1 MKKIIIVAVFSL
13 SLLYINSS
21 AQNITS
27 SEKFGKTINVGVG
40 IGGYSGY
47 YGYVGH
53 AMPVF
58 HIDYEN
64 DITKNFTLAPFLSL
78 YTYSNGYYRST
89 SCDQTLPLKYFTYHE
104 TVIPIG
110 AKGTFYFDKLL
121 NAGSR
126 WDFSASG
133 SIGIA
138 IINSSWTNGYD
149 GEMNY
154 FHSSNPLFLD
164 AHIGTEYHI
173 NKTIGVFLDISSG
186 VSTVG
191 IAIH

>member
-1 MKKIIIVAVFSL
+1 
-13 SLLYINSS
+13 
-21 AQNITS
+21 
-27 SEKFGKTINVGVG
+27 
-40 IGGYSGY
+40 
-47 YGYVGH
+47 
-53 AMPVF
+53 MPVF

-64 DITKNFTLAPFLSL
+64 NITKNFTLAPFLSL

-121 NAGSR
+121 NTGSR
-126 WDFSASG
+126 WDFSAAG

>member
-1 MKKIIIVAVFSL
+1 MKKLIIVAVFFS
-13 SLLYINSS
+13 SLLYFNSS

-27 SEKFGKTINVGVG
+27 PEKFGNTINIGVG

-58 HIDYEN
+58 HIDKEYA
-64 DITKNFTLAPFLSL
+64 IAKNFTLAPFLNL
-78 YTYSNGYYRST
+78 YRYSNGYFRST
-89 SCDQTLPLKYFTYHE
+89 SCDQTLPLKYFTYNE
-104 TVIPIG
+104 TVIPVG

-138 IINSSWTNGYD
+138 IINSSWTSGYD
-149 GEMNY
+149 GEMDY
-154 FHSSNPLFLD
+154 FHTSNPLFLD
-164 AHIGTEYHI
+164 AHVGTEYHI
-173 NKTIGVFLDISSG
+173 SKTIGVFLDFSSG

-191 IAIH
+191 LAIH